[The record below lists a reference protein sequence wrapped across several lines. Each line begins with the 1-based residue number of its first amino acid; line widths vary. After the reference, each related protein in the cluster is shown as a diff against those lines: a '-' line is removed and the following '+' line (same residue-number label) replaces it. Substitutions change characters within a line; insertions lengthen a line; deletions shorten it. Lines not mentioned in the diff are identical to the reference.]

1 MKRKAKSNAGRP
13 SSYRP
18 EFAIQAVKLCKLGA
32 TDRELADFFEVT
44 EQTVNNWKLQFPEFF
59 ESLKRGKDEADARVE
74 QSLYHRALG
83 FSHPDVHVSN
93 FQGDVTLTPITKV
106 YPPETVACIFWLK
119 NRQPEAWRDKVEVEH
134 STSALADEMKAARER
149 ARLDYEPKRT
159 N

>member
-1 MKRKAKSNAGRP
+1 MAKSKAGRP

-18 EFAIQAVKLCKLGA
+18 EYAEQAQKLCKLGA
-32 TDRELADFFEVT
+32 TDRELADFFGVAEST
-44 EQTVNNWKLQFPEFF
+44 LNLWKLQHETFS
-59 ESLKRGKDEADARVE
+59 ESLKLGKDAADERVSK
-74 QSLYHRALG
+74 SLYHRAIG
-83 FSHPDVHVSN
+83 YSHPDVHVSN
-93 FQGDVTLTPITKV
+93 FQGEVTLTPIVKV

-134 STSALADEMKAARER
+134 STSALVDEMKRARER